1 MAYICVGKVENGFCA
16 GKRYIRFFMGSRFYE
31 IIGDGDD
38 YYLVIQ
44 DNQKVK
50 IRGFTINI
58 DLVVVVSEEQLDEKD
73 WIMCKNLE
81 ELKRGD

>member
-16 GKRYIRFFMGSRFYE
+16 GKRYVRFFMGKVYE

-50 IRGFTINI
+50 IRGFIINT

-73 WIMCKNLE
+73 WIICKSLE